1 LNQQVQRINPPLP
14 SLNRSHFANT
24 YAKHENPGIKGKKHP
39 KKERRNMAKTI
50 TMAILGLVLVA
61 ALALPVSAAKENAPE
76 KAVKIDDGLK
86 NDLWNVY
93 GEYRLRIYD
102 TRVEGANAAVGVLGD
117 HGCPTEEVAATVD
130 GIEGQR
136 THLAG
141 ALENHDRKALKTV
154 NQELAKLWKQFRTQ
168 MRESIKTCSGGAGS
182 TVIQETEA
190 AADF

>member
-1 LNQQVQRINPPLP
+1 
-14 SLNRSHFANT
+14 
-24 YAKHENPGIKGKKHP
+24 
-39 KKERRNMAKTI
+39 MAKTI